1 MSDKMMAEMKRRLRE
16 IMKGKPV
23 GSPNSKEVEDMI
35 VQVGKDMGVFKSDT
49 PKKMKDGGKAISDRD
64 KMKMGKWLVPKR
76 REERAAKLFLTQML
90 RRLRRCLKSPRKPRP
105 TDKLCSLRMAARSV
119 VVLVMLMVVSAAHS
133 SVV

>member
-49 PKKMKDGGKAISDRD
+49 PKKMKKGGAVRGGGSAIS
-64 KMKMGKWLVPKR
+64 G
-76 REERAAKLFLTQML
+76 TQF
-90 RRLRRCLKSPRKPRP
+90 RGVR
-105 TDKLCSLRMAARSV
+105 
-119 VVLVMLMVVSAAHS
+119 
-133 SVV
+133 